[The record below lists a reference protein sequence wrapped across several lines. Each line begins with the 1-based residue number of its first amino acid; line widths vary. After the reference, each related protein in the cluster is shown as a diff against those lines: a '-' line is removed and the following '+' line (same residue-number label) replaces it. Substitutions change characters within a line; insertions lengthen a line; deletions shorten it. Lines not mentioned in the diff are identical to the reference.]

1 MNLSQQQSLTMEQ
14 IQANA
19 SLLILA
25 GSETTA
31 TLLGGVTYFLL
42 KQPDLFDKLSKEV
55 RSSFR
60 NSEEITLLSVSKL
73 PYMLACIS
81 EALRYAFSE
90 VKKTTL
96 TVYLDAILL
105 PLVISLVG
113 FHAAVLLLQILS
125 CQRM

>member
-31 TLLGGVTYFLL
+31 TLLSGVTYFLL

-90 VKKTTL
+90 VK
-96 TVYLDAILL
+96 
-105 PLVISLVG
+105 
-113 FHAAVLLLQILS
+113 
-125 CQRM
+125 RRR